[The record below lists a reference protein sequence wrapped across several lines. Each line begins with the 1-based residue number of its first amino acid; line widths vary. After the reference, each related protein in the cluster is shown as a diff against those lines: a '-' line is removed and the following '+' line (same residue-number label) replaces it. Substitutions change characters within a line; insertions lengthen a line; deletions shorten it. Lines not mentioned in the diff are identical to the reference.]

1 MLFGLSCIDL
11 EGLFEMILF
20 PISPLAYPIYF
31 SQLLFQEYDVFWKS
45 GVFRSHYY
53 VAKPGKSGIII
64 VNARADRMVFGC
76 QQNVMSN

>member
-1 MLFGLSCIDL
+1 
-11 EGLFEMILF
+11 MILF

-64 VNARADRMVFGC
+64 VNARADYMVIGC